1 MSENLLKLIGV
12 GVMAAIVVVGVVM
25 TNDDDSDF
33 TRNLAFGSGGTDKG
47 AGVPLDTGGTAE
59 EQFEDLL
66 DRNLKFI
73 SAADIQEAKPAYID
87 RWVTSGKDD
96 NERHYY
102 DQEFSYH
109 LTCDGSFLLW
119 MEPRNGNGDSDV
131 FRSSI
136 GEYKGIPR
144 VQLFHTH
151 RHDPESGRATQ
162 EEQFFTPGHPRP
174 GESGSFIRE
183 AQPIPK
189 TRVRREPEPRYELL
203 SLQNGERVSAS
214 FTITQWLDENGRP
227 YPTDGKENVLLY
239 VFGSRLSDSDRC
251 FLEAT
256 FVRSYP

>member
-66 DRNLKFI
+66 DRNLKFL

-87 RWVTSGKDD
+87 RWVTLGKDD

-109 LTCDGSFLLW
+109 FTCDGSFRLW

-131 FRSSI
+131 LRSSI
-136 GEYKGIPR
+136 GEDRGIPS
-144 VQLFHTH
+144 VQSFRTH
-151 RHDPESGRATQ
+151 RHDRESGRATQ
-162 EEQFFTPGHPRP
+162 EEWFSTPGNPRP
-174 GESGSFIRE
+174 GESGPYIRE
-183 AQPIPK
+183 AQPIP
-189 TRVRREPEPRYELL
+189 RNWDSPEPRYELL
-203 SLQNGERVSAS
+203 SLQSGQRVSAS

-227 YPTDGKENVLLY
+227 YPTDEKENVLLY